1 MINFTNC
8 KEELNNYKGSEKKKT
23 LIYDGKKYLVKFP
36 DPIREKNK
44 NISYIN
50 NAFSEYIGS
59 NIFKMVGFP
68 TQNTIIGV
76 YKYNE
81 KEKIVCACEDF
92 TNSNKVLY
100 EFENL
105 ALSTNPD
112 KKIETELTDILNVL
126 DENNI
131 INIPK
136 IREKFWDMFVID
148 SLIGNTDR
156 HNGNWGFL
164 VDIKTNKIEF
174 APIYDCGSC
183 LNPMIDDDEIKKLQ
197 DNDIKNLAINCYSCL
212 KENSKK
218 INYMTY
224 IKECKNEECN
234 KAILRVFKNI
244 KIDEINKQYEE
255 VNQQIL
261 ELAQQGLDTTYI
273 GGELAWPVPGYTRI
287 TSKYAMR
294 VHPITG
300 QYKLHTGVDIGAPM
314 GANFVAANDGVVVKA
329 GPNTAYGNM
338 VIIDHGGG
346 ISTLY
351 AHGSEILVEVGQ
363 TVKRGDAILKVGST
377 GYSTGPHAHFEVRIN
392 GVTTDPLP
400 YITNGVVPGQSNT
413 EENSNIVDNANTT
426 N

>member
-244 KIDEINKQYEE
+244 KIDEINKFIDEISCMSNERKEFYKKIINIRYKIIKE
-255 VNQQIL
+255 VYNKINN
-261 ELAQQGLDTTYI
+261 E
-273 GGELAWPVPGYTRI
+273 
-287 TSKYAMR
+287 K
-294 VHPITG
+294 
-300 QYKLHTGVDIGAPM
+300 
-314 GANFVAANDGVVVKA
+314 
-329 GPNTAYGNM
+329 
-338 VIIDHGGG
+338 ID
-346 ISTLY
+346 
-351 AHGSEILVEVGQ
+351 A
-363 TVKRGDAILKVGST
+363 
-377 GYSTGPHAHFEVRIN
+377 
-392 GVTTDPLP
+392 
-400 YITNGVVPGQSNT
+400 
-413 EENSNIVDNANTT
+413 
-426 N
+426 

>member
-164 VDIKTNKIEF
+164 LDTKTNKIEF

-212 KENSKK
+212 KEKGKK

-244 KIDEINKQYEE
+244 KIDEINK
-255 VNQQIL
+255 
-261 ELAQQGLDTTYI
+261 
-273 GGELAWPVPGYTRI
+273 
-287 TSKYAMR
+287 
-294 VHPITG
+294 
-300 QYKLHTGVDIGAPM
+300 
-314 GANFVAANDGVVVKA
+314 F
-329 GPNTAYGNM
+329 
-338 VIIDHGGG
+338 IDG
-346 ISTLY
+346 ISCMSNERKEFY
-351 AHGSEILVEVGQ
+351 KKIINIRYKIIKEVYN
-363 TVKRGDAILKVGST
+363 K
-377 GYSTGPHAHFEVRIN
+377 IN
-392 GVTTDPLP
+392 NEKIDT
-400 YITNGVVPGQSNT
+400 
-413 EENSNIVDNANTT
+413 
-426 N
+426 

>member
-23 LIYDGKKYLVKFP
+23 LIYYGKKYLVKFP

-50 NAFSEYIGS
+50 NALSEYIGS

-212 KENSKK
+212 KENGKK

-244 KIDEINKQYEE
+244 KIDEINK
-255 VNQQIL
+255 
-261 ELAQQGLDTTYI
+261 
-273 GGELAWPVPGYTRI
+273 
-287 TSKYAMR
+287 
-294 VHPITG
+294 
-300 QYKLHTGVDIGAPM
+300 
-314 GANFVAANDGVVVKA
+314 F
-329 GPNTAYGNM
+329 
-338 VIIDHGGG
+338 IDG
-346 ISTLY
+346 ISCMSNERKEFY
-351 AHGSEILVEVGQ
+351 KKIINIRYKIIKEVYN
-363 TVKRGDAILKVGST
+363 K
-377 GYSTGPHAHFEVRIN
+377 IN
-392 GVTTDPLP
+392 NEKIDT
-400 YITNGVVPGQSNT
+400 
-413 EENSNIVDNANTT
+413 
-426 N
+426 